1 MFRIMMEQIAMLVIY
16 MAAGA
21 LLVRTKVL
29 NEAALAPISRVV
41 LKLALPLLIFTNT
54 VNGVDRVEL
63 LSTLPVIGIS
73 LLLYLLLFLLMAVL
87 AKAFRLKGNRASL
100 YRALGMFG
108 NVGFVGIPIITSLF
122 PEGGMLYISL
132 FTIVDMTLLWTLG
145 VKLTSPVEGKGKFNP
160 KKLVNPATVAVALAV
175 VMILLDVS
183 LPGVLNTALGKIG
196 SISTPLAMIYL
207 GGIFACMDIRP
218 YLKNV
223 ELYGIAAI
231 KMTLFPVL
239 LYWILTL
246 FPLADEIR
254 MTMALLAALP
264 PMSSVVMMAKASGS
278 DGDYGAGGIFIST
291 IACIGTLPLVFVL
304 IQTLFLR

>member
-29 NEAALAPISRVV
+29 NEAALTPISRVV

-54 VNGVDRVEL
+54 VNGVDRQEL
-63 LSTLPVIGIS
+63 LGTLPVIGLS
-73 LLLYLLLFLLMAVL
+73 LLMYLLIFLLMAAL
-87 AKAFRLKGNRASL
+87 AKAFRLKGNRAPL

-122 PEGGMLYISL
+122 PENGMLYISL
-132 FTIVDMTLLWTLG
+132 FTIVDMTALWTLG
-145 VKLTSPVEGKGKFNP
+145 VKLTSPVEGEGKFDP
-160 KKLVNPATVAVALAV
+160 KKLVNPSTVAVALAV
-175 VMILLDVS
+175 ILILVDVP
-183 LPGVLNTALGKIG
+183 LPGVVNTALGKIG
-196 SISTPLAMIYL
+196 STSTPLAMIYL
-207 GGIFACMDIRP
+207 GGLFACMDVRP
-218 YLKNV
+218 YLKNL
-223 ELYGIAAI
+223 ELYGIAVI

-239 LYWILTL
+239 FYGLLTL
-246 FPLADEIR
+246 FPVADEVR
-254 MTMALLAALP
+254 MTMALLAAMP

-278 DGDYGAGGIFIST
+278 DGDYGVGGIFIATLAS
-291 IACIGTLPLVFVL
+291 IVTLPLVFLV